1 MNAKLRARCCA
12 RAVGCSLTAIVLF
25 MSSSAAWSL
34 ELNQAD
40 EERAALRRGQELF
53 ERNWKVEHRVDGQGD
68 GLGPLFNDRSC
79 VACHMQG
86 GIGGGGPLSKNVD
99 VLSVHK
105 PKGSLESARRRL
117 TSLHPGFADGTSA
130 ILHRF
135 NGSQPSYDA
144 MRAELLS
151 IKLLSSGQLK
161 FAELPNDGLR
171 DLQVM
176 KPYRL
181 VKYGNTVLMLTARNT
196 TPMFGL
202 GLIELIPVDVLEKV
216 AQQQTLED
224 PQVTGRLYGRY
235 GWRGQIKTLGE
246 FVRGACEVEMGLT
259 PGPAPPAK
267 TDLAAEFAADD
278 TAAPAPRYDITDTE
292 CNEMTAFVASLPKPR
307 VLKPA
312 TAEEDLRAMHGKA
325 LFAKIGCAVCHRPT
339 LYSIDGIYSDLLL
352 HDMGGSLSD
361 PLASRPPDPPQIDEP
376 AVRVTG
382 TFGIA
387 YYGDNGQKNSLTFNT
402 STVPGRRPPPP
413 SPGEMQVF
421 RQEWKTPPLWG
432 MRDSAPYLHDGRAAT
447 VAEAVGWHGGEALQ
461 SAKKFANMPKA
472 DRADVV
478 TFLMTLAAPDP
489 ADLPK
494 RIVPAESPAGDF
506 AGDAFGPQPQRVV
519 EYQAGRP

>member
-1 MNAKLRARCCA
+1 MYANLRARCCA
-12 RAVGCSLTAIVLF
+12 RAVGCWLTVIVLIV
-25 MSSSAAWSL
+25 SSGTAWSL
-34 ELNQAD
+34 ELDQA
-40 EERAALRRGQELF
+40 EAERAALARGQELF
-53 ERNWKVEHRVDGQGD
+53 ERNWKVEHDPTRQRD

-79 VACHMQG
+79 IACHMQG

-99 VLSVHK
+99 VLTVHK
-105 PKGSLESARRRL
+105 PRGSLEAARRRL
-117 TSLHPGFADGTSA
+117 TSLHPGFADGSSTV
-130 ILHRF
+130 LHRF
-135 NGSQPSYDA
+135 NFSQASYDSN
-144 MRAELLS
+144 RAKVLG
-151 IKLLSSGQLK
+151 IKLSPEGNFP
-161 FAELPNDGLR
+161 FAELPNDAAR

-176 KPYRL
+176 VPYRK
-181 VKYGNTVLMLTARNT
+181 VKYGNVPLVLTARNT

-224 PQVTGRLYGRY
+224 PHVTGRLYGRF

-259 PGPAPPAK
+259 PGPAPPTK
-267 TDLAAEFAADD
+267 TDPAAEFAAGN
-278 TAAPAPRYDITDTE
+278 AAESAPRFDISDAE

-307 VLKPA
+307 RLQPA
-312 TAEEDLRAMHGKA
+312 DAEEDLRARHGEA

-361 PLASRPPDPPQIDEP
+361 PLPSPAPDPPKIDEP

-382 TFGIA
+382 TFGVT
-387 YYGDNGQKNSLTFNT
+387 YYGANGERNVPTVNL
-402 STVPGRRPPPP
+402 STVPGRRPPPI

-447 VAEAVGWHGGEALQ
+447 IEEAVGWHGGEALL
-461 SAKKFANMPKA
+461 SAKRFANMPQA
-472 DRADVV
+472 DRADVL
-478 TFLMTLAAPDP
+478 TFFMTLAAPDP
-489 ADLPK
+489 ANLPK
-494 RIVPAESPAGDF
+494 RIVPDESGGDVAARQAAER
-506 AGDAFGPQPQRVV
+506 RVEV
-519 EYQAGRP
+519 VHYQAGRP